1 MATGPPEQ
9 LNKKVPR
16 TRAETS
22 KYERGAQPMNQ
33 NQTTR
38 TSYDAPR
45 LLTEDPVH
53 AMFRELSADNKM
65 KAIKFV
71 ETLKATQRTPGP

>member
-1 MATGPPEQ
+1 
-9 LNKKVPR
+9 
-16 TRAETS
+16 
-22 KYERGAQPMNQ
+22 MNQ

-71 ETLKATQRTPGP
+71 ETLKAIQCTPGP